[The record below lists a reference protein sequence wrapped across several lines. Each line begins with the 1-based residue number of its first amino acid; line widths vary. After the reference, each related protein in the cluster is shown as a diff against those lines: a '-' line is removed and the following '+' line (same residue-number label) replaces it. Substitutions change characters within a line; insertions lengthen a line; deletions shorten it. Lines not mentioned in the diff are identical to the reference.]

1 MAGLL
6 AWAAEVV
13 GRGES
18 DDEERRS
25 EGPESIP
32 LILTPDQQL
41 YINQL
46 TQKAAN
52 LSRSIQ
58 DLRLTIPPS
67 DISLRLPHL
76 HAHSLSS
83 NFALQLQLNSHSATR
98 DQAQQREVKLLEE
111 NAALENEVSNCHAK
125 IEEKSEEYRHLQKKL
140 EEMDLIEEKLKAEL
154 QNAQTASNTSQSD
167 ISSIEYVNEV
177 IVDASNSALVEKL
190 EDKKKE
196 LQITEERIQMLEKKW
211 AELQEKALK
220 SPSPAQREK
229 ALDKQLHSLIQQ
241 LAAKQAQAEALV
253 NEIHT
258 QEKELERLNGLWRR
272 VENSNK
278 EANAARNRFAR
289 GGTSSAYDFD
299 DTDLDGHSKLP
310 YHTGGRSEY
319 RQRLRLVR
327 SSFVLYIFLLHIIVF
342 IKISF
347 F

>member
-1 MAGLL
+1 MAGLI
-6 AWAAEVV
+6 AWAV
-13 GRGES
+13 GREDS
-18 DDEERRS
+18 DDDDDDQRS
-25 EGPESIP
+25 DGGESIP
-32 LILTPDQQL
+32 LILTPQQQQYL
-41 YINQL
+41 NQL
-46 TQKAAN
+46 SQKAVD

-83 NFALQLQLNSHSATR
+83 NFALQLQLHSHSATR
-98 DQAQQREVKLLEE
+98 DHAQQREVKLLEE
-111 NAALENEVSNCHAK
+111 NAALEKEVLNCHAK
-125 IEEKSEEYRHLQKKL
+125 IQEKSEEYQQLQIKL
-140 EEMDLIEEKLKAEL
+140 EELDSIEEKLKAEL
-154 QNAQTASNTSQSD
+154 QDAQAASNTGQSD
-167 ISSIEYVNEV
+167 ASSVEYEKEV
-177 IVDASNSALVEKL
+177 EGEASNSELLEKL
-190 EDKKKE
+190 ESKKKE
-196 LQITEERIQMLEKKW
+196 LQMTEERIQILEKKW

-241 LAAKQAQAEALV
+241 LASKQAQAEALV
-253 NEIHT
+253 NEIHI
-258 QEKELERLNGLWRR
+258 QEKELERQNGLWRR

-289 GGTSSAYDFD
+289 GGTSSVYDFND
-299 DTDLDGHSKLP
+299 GDLDDHNKLP

-319 RQRLRLVR
+319 RQRLRLLR